1 MIYFALFSFEAYQ
14 STVLWSF
21 ERATKRKSKM
31 SAKFPMV
38 SIDKVEVKLTMP
50 AKVVVA
56 VESIAEMAG
65 MSRASVINGYVQDGL
80 RRAKYVLTAEDE
92 VRVEEIKA
100 ANRAK
105 RQALKAKKGGK

>member
-1 MIYFALFSFEAYQ
+1 
-14 STVLWSF
+14 
-21 ERATKRKSKM
+21 M
-31 SAKFPMV
+31 SDKFPMV

-56 VESIAEMAG
+56 VDSIAEVSG

-80 RRAKYVLTAEDE
+80 RRAKYVLTVEDE
-92 VRVEEIKA
+92 KRIEEIKA

-105 RQALKAKKGGK
+105 RDALKAKKGVK